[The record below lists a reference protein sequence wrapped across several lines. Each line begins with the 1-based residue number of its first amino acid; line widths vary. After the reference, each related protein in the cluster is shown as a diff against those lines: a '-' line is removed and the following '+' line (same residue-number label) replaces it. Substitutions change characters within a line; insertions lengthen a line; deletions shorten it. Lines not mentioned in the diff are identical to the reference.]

1 MRTGLRLGLRLTR
14 RVLGAII
21 IAVVALTT
29 VGYVVY
35 AANGIL
41 DEADARQQR
50 DDYDQL
56 SISTATG
63 IAERLTSIAISE
75 QSAVA
80 TGAAT
85 EAADSTD
92 GVTPEPVGMNGS
104 VALVALVQ
112 SSPTPL
118 PTATLIPTNTPR
130 ATVPPINTPRPSPTV
145 LPSETPTPTL
155 TVEPSAT
162 PTATATLTPTYAIEG
177 TYALPETTPVVA
189 IPARAEQVEDS
200 DDIINFLLLGSD
212 SSQSA
217 LGQTDVIIVVSVNK
231 QAGSVAM
238 WHVPRDLFVYV
249 PGNTMDR
256 INRAYAIGEMGD
268 YPGGGFGLMQET
280 FLYNFGIPIDHYA
293 RVDFSDFM
301 RIVEE
306 LGGLQISVDC
316 SIEDWRLIDP
326 AMDPTL
332 EESYERYTLPIG
344 RQTLTPYMA
353 LWYVRSRYT
362 TSDLD
367 RGRRQ
372 MDALRAMWQQ
382 ALQQGLF
389 TQVTQLWPEAVD
401 TVETDMSLTDVLSF
415 VPMAVSLDMSHI
427 ARYSGSYGA
436 DGQYIPFLTPDNG
449 RSVFLPDYEKLRPMI
464 QDFMTPPTA
473 NRTGRQAVTVE
484 IVDSTLW
491 NIGFDLVAADRLA
504 WEGFAATAVGA
515 PQGTVRRGSTVI
527 YDYTGQSKGSVV
539 EDLKRILRVS
549 DDQIV
554 IEPDPNRTVDY
565 RVEIGTA
572 YNSCVYGNAED
583 ELSGPPVE
591 SAP

>member
-1 MRTGLRLGLRLTR
+1 MRNGLRLGLRLTR
-14 RVLGAII
+14 RVLGAIV
-21 IAVVALTT
+21 IAAVALTT

-41 DEADARQQR
+41 DEKDAREQR
-50 DDYDQL
+50 DEYDQL
-56 SISTATG
+56 SIATATDM
-63 IAERLTSIAISE
+63 AQRLTSIAISDMGPDG
-75 QSAVA
+75 AVA
-80 TGAAT
+80 TQEPAPAAT
-85 EAADSTD
+85 ETPD
-92 GVTPEPVGMNGS
+92 GATSRRES
-104 VALVALVQ
+104 ETIALVAMQ
-112 SSPTPL
+112 S
-118 PTATLIPTNTPR
+118 TLIPTNTAR
-130 ATVPPINTPRPSPTV
+130 ATIPPTNTPRPTATPTV
-145 LPSETPTPTL
+145 SITNTPSITPSATLSPTPTY
-155 TVEPSAT
+155 V
-162 PTATATLTPTYAIEG
+162 IEG
-177 TYALPETTPVVA
+177 TYTPPVSTPVVP
-189 IPARAEQVEDS
+189 IPARAEQLEDS

-212 SSQSA
+212 TSQSA

-238 WHVPRDLFVYV
+238 WHVPRDLFVYI

-256 INRAYAIGEMGD
+256 INRAYAVGEMND

-293 RVDFSDFM
+293 RVDFSDYM

-306 LGGLQISVDC
+306 LGGLEISVDC

-326 AMDPTL
+326 NMDPTL
-332 EESYERYTLPIG
+332 EESYERFTLPIG

-382 ALQQGLF
+382 ALAQGLF
-389 TQVTQLWPEAVD
+389 TQVTQLWPEAAE

-415 VPMAVSLDMSHI
+415 VPMAVSLDISHI
-427 ARYSGSYGA
+427 ARYSGSYGEG
-436 DGQYIPFLTPDNG
+436 GQYIPFLTPDDG
-449 RSVFLPDYEKLRPMI
+449 RSVFLPDYEKLTPMLR
-464 QDFMTPPTA
+464 DFMTPPTT

-484 IVDSTLW
+484 IVDGTLW

-504 WEGFAATAVGA
+504 WEGFAANPVGS
-515 PQGTVRRGSTVI
+515 PSGTIRRGETII
-527 YDYTGQSKGSVV
+527 YDYTGQSKGSVLD
-539 EDLKRILRVS
+539 DLKRILRVS
-549 DDQIV
+549 DDQVI

-565 RVEIGTA
+565 RVEIGTS

-583 ELSGPPVE
+583 DLAAGPPVE
-591 SAP
+591 DAQ